1 MMADKTEM
9 WLNDNELYLDLFV
22 LGGFMDHENYFVP
35 RLRNF
40 FKGAKGI
47 KRK

>member
-22 LGGFMDHENYFVP
+22 LGGFMDHENFLC
-35 RLRNF
+35 RGWETFLRAQ
-40 FKGAKGI
+40 KA
-47 KRK
+47 